1 MSISAIFRIV
11 SAAWVAS
18 EIILALFLRAT
29 GNDKAKDESSLWL
42 LWVTICLSITIGI
55 VVASR
60 GTGFVRAA
68 FPASSYVGLGIV
80 VLGLFLRWSA
90 ILTLRRYFTVDVA
103 ICENHAIIDRGVY
116 RFLRHPAYSGSLFS
130 FFGLALFFANWLVFI
145 IIFPPILFAFLAR
158 IRIEESVLLAQFG
171 EKYSHYS
178 ARTKR
183 LIPFVW

>member
-1 MSISAIFRIV
+1 MSISAIFRLV
-11 SAAWVAS
+11 SVLWVAS
-18 EIILALFLRAT
+18 EIILALILRST
-29 GNDKAKDESSLWL
+29 GKDKAKDKSSLWF

-68 FPASSYVGLGIV
+68 FPASAYAGLCFV
-80 VLGLFLRWSA
+80 VSGLILRWSA

-103 ICENHAIIDRGVY
+103 IRENHAIIDRGVY
-116 RFLRHPAYSGSLFS
+116 RFLRHPAYSGSLLS
-130 FFGLALFFANWLVFI
+130 FFGLALFFANWLAFI
-145 IIFPPILFAFLAR
+145 IIFLPILFAFLGR

-183 LIPFVW
+183 LVPFVW